1 MKKLLLLSLC
11 LYSFLSYSQ
20 TLGLQQFATGFTAAI
35 ELTHPVNDSRLFVVQ
50 QGGLIRIVNPD
61 GSINATP
68 FLNLSSLISTGS
80 ERGLLG
86 LAFHPNYASNGLFFV
101 NYTNTAGNTV
111 IARYGVSADP
121 NVANTTG
128 TILMTI
134 SQPYSNHNGGT
145 LRFGPDGYLYIG
157 MGDGGG
163 AGDTSGYAQ
172 NLDTAYPAIAS
183 NPSRIYLGKI
193 LRIDV
198 NTISGLLNYGIPP
211 TNPFAGQAGKEE
223 IWAYGVRN
231 PWKFSF
237 NRSNGDLWV
246 ADVGQD
252 SIEEIDKITSPL
264 PNTALNFGW
273 RCFEGN
279 TQYSTSIGTCPAYAS
294 TVAPVNQYTHASGRC
309 SITGGYFYSGTMYPN
324 FQNKYFFADFCTAE
338 IGYVNSTGAITWAYD
353 APNYLGTFGE
363 DMNGE
368 LYVSINAAYSPTTA
382 STIYKLVDT
391 SLSVSEFERSGFS
404 LYPNP
409 AKTEIFIKNKTEK
422 ILSKV
427 SIFDLTGKL
436 VLTKAVENNETNPSV
451 NIAALSNG
459 LYLVSVED
467 FTGSKY
473 QSKLIVNN

>member
-1 MKKLLLLSLC
+1 MRNFFLLSICLC
-11 LYSFLSYSQ
+11 SLANHSQ
-20 TLGLQQFATGFTAAI
+20 TIGLQQFATGFTAAI
-35 ELTHPVNDSRLFVVQ
+35 ELTHPSNDSRLFVVQ
-50 QGGLIRIVNPD
+50 QGGLIRIVNSN
-61 GSINATP
+61 GTINATP
-68 FLNLSSLISTGS
+68 FLSLTSLISTGS

-111 IARYGVSADP
+111 IARYGVSADS
-121 NVANTTG
+121 NIANTTG

-134 SQPYSNHNGGT
+134 SQPASNHNGGT

-172 NLDTAYPAIAS
+172 NLSLTHTQVAA
-183 NPSRIYLGKI
+183 NPSRIYLGKM

-198 NTISGLLNYGIPP
+198 NTIAGSLNYGFPP
-211 TNPFAGQAGKEE
+211 TNPYVAEAGKEE
-223 IWAYGVRN
+223 IWAIGVRN

-237 NRSNGDLWV
+237 NRSNGDLWI

-252 SIEEIDKITSPL
+252 AIEEVDKITSPL
-264 PNTALNFGW
+264 PNTGLNFGW
-273 RCFEGN
+273 RCYEGN
-279 TQYSTSIGTCPAYAS
+279 AVYSTTIGPCPAYAS
-294 TVAPVNQYTHASGRC
+294 TVPPLTQYTHASGRC

-338 IGYVNSTGAITWAYD
+338 IGYTTTGAITWAYD

-382 STIYKLVDT
+382 STIYKLIDT
-391 SLSVSEFERSGFS
+391 SLSISEFEKNGFS

-409 AKTEIFIKNKTEK
+409 AKTEVFIKNSTETT
-422 ILSKV
+422 LSKV
-427 SIFDLTGKL
+427 QVFDLTGKL
-436 VLTKAVENNETNPSV
+436 VMTKTIENNETVPSV
-451 NIAALSNG
+451 NIAALSSG
-459 LYLVSVED
+459 LYMIAVED
-467 FTGSKY
+467 VTGNHY
-473 QSKLIVNN
+473 QSKLVIE